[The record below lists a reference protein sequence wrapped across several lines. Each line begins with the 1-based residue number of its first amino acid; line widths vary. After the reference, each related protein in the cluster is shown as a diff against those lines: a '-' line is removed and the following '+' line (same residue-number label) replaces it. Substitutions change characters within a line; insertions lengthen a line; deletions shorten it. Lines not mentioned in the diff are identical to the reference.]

1 MPGRAMNPI
10 TIPSSLWSQPEALRA
25 LNGRDIGHLFRLV
38 RQYAGAS
45 QTQIAIA
52 CGMTQGKVSEYMKR
66 GGRQVLTLE
75 VFERIADGL
84 EMPDQARMALGLAPR
99 TLTTHGNIRPGDAP
113 PELAGLSV
121 LDSLETDQPEREEG
135 EDPVQRRTFHRLAA
149 AGLFSA
155 VLADLPDSGA
165 PLEGVEAFA
174 AALAGYPDVSGG
186 LPEAARFDMNAL
198 DASVTSAKRN
208 YQACH
213 YSTVIKTLP
222 GLLSDLRAASE
233 TFEGD
238 SRLQAYA
245 LSAEAHHVA
254 ASILLKL
261 DDEGLAWLAAD
272 RSMQAA
278 RLSEDP
284 VTLGSSARIVTH
296 ALMDDGHFGA
306 AAATASR
313 FAGRLDH
320 DIDQHTPDSLS
331 VYGSLLLR
339 GAVAAGQRNDRAT
352 VASMLDEA
360 EGAGKRLGGDH
371 NYRWT
376 AFGPT
381 NVQLHRVNISTFLGD
396 AGQAIAEARRI
407 NIDNIPITERKAALL
422 IDTSRALTQWGK
434 HEKAYE
440 ILRAA
445 EELAP
450 EEVSARPAVHRLL
463 RDLLTTSPSSTKRQ
477 VREFVM
483 QIGVRL

>member
-1 MPGRAMNPI
+1 MAPI
-10 TIPSSLWSQPEALRA
+10 TIPLSLWSQPDALTALRS
-25 LNGRDIGHLFRLV
+25 RDVGHLFRLV

-66 GGRQVLTLE
+66 GGRQALSLE
-75 VFERIADGL
+75 VFERIADGF
-84 EMPDQARMALGLAPR
+84 EMPDEARMALGLAPR
-99 TLTTHGNIRPGDAP
+99 TFTPPTGIQPGDTS
-113 PELAGLSV
+113 PELASSV
-121 LDSLETDQPEREEG
+121 LLGSLEVDHDEPDESR
-135 EDPVQRRTFHRLAA
+135 DPLRRRTFHRLAA

-174 AALAGYPDVSGG
+174 AALAGYPDVPGG
-186 LPEAARFDMNAL
+186 LPESTRFDVATFA
-198 DASVTSAKRN
+198 ASVASAKRN
-208 YQACH
+208 YQACQ
-213 YSTVIKTLP
+213 YSTVIETLP

-233 TFEGD
+233 TIEGD
-238 SRLQAYA
+238 GRLPVHA

-278 RLSEDP
+278 QLSQDP
-284 VTLGSSARIVTH
+284 VTVASSARIITH

-306 AAATASR
+306 ATTTASR
-313 FAGRLDH
+313 FAARLDR
-320 DIDQHTPDSLS
+320 DIDQHNPDSLS

-339 GAVAAGQRNDRAT
+339 GAVAAGQRNDRGAVAT
-352 VASMLDEA
+352 MLDEA
-360 EGAGKRLGGDH
+360 EGAGKRLGGDYNH
-371 NYRWT
+371 RWT

-407 NIDNIPITERKAALL
+407 DLDHISVTERKAALL

-445 EELAP
+445 ERLAP
-450 EEVSARPAVHRLL
+450 EEVSARPTVHRLL
-463 RDLLTTSPSSTKRQ
+463 RDMFTASPPSIKRQ
-477 VREFVM
+477 IQDFTT
-483 QIGVRL
+483 QAGIRL

>member
-1 MPGRAMNPI
+1 MDPI
-10 TIPSSLWSQPEALRA
+10 TIPPSLWSQPDALTALRS
-25 LNGRDIGHLFRLV
+25 RDVGHLFRLV

-84 EMPDQARMALGLAPR
+84 DMPDEARMALGLAPR
-99 TLTTHGNIRPGDAP
+99 AFTASGSIRPGDALV
-113 PELAGLSV
+113 ELASSSV
-121 LDSLETDQPEREEG
+121 LGSLEVDLSESEEDG
-135 EDPVQRRTFHRLAA
+135 DPLRRRTFHRIAA

-174 AALAGYPDVSGG
+174 AALAGYPDVTGA
-186 LPEAARFDMNAL
+186 LPDSARFDLTAL
-198 DASVTSAKRN
+198 SASVASAKRN

-213 YSTVIKTLP
+213 YSTVIQTLP
-222 GLLSDLRAASE
+222 GLLSDLLGACE
-233 TFEGD
+233 VLDGD
-238 SRLQAYA
+238 TRLQAHA

-284 VTLGSSARIVTH
+284 VTLASSARITTH
-296 ALMDDGHFGA
+296 ALMDDGHFGVA
-306 AAATASR
+306 TTTAST
-313 FAGRLDH
+313 FAARLDR
-320 DIDQHTPDSLS
+320 DIDQHNPDSLS

-339 GAVAAGQRNDRAT
+339 GAVAAGQRNDRAAVST
-352 VASMLDEA
+352 MLDEA
-360 EGAGKRLGGDH
+360 EGAGQRLGGDY

-381 NVQLHRVNISTFLGD
+381 NVQLHRVNISAFLGD

-407 NIDNIPITERKAALL
+407 DLDRIPITERKAALL

-445 EELAP
+445 EQLAP

-463 RDLLTTSPSSTKRQ
+463 RDLLTTSPPSIKRQ
-477 VREFVM
+477 VREFTT

>member
-1 MPGRAMNPI
+1 MGMDPLS
-10 TIPSSLWSQPEALRA
+10 IPPALWDKADTLAALRDRDV
-25 LNGRDIGHLFRLV
+25 GRLFQLV
-38 RQYAGAS
+38 YKYGGAS
-45 QTQIAIA
+45 QTQIGIA
-52 CGMTQGKVSEYMKR
+52 VGMDQGKISAYMNQV
-66 GGRQVLTLE
+66 RQVTALE

-84 EMPDQARMALGLAPR
+84 SMPDHARMALGIAPQ
-99 TLTTHGNIRPGDAP
+99 TQPAATSIPPGDTP
-113 PELAGLSV
+113 PELAGSSL
-121 LDSLETDQPEREEG
+121 LGSLEVDHEG
-135 EDPVQRRTFHRLAA
+135 HEDSGDPLRRRTFHRLAA

-155 VLADLPDSGA
+155 VLADLPNGGA

-174 AALAGYPDVSGG
+174 AALAGYPDVPGG
-186 LPEAARFDMNAL
+186 LPDSSRFNVSAL
-198 DASVTSAKRN
+198 AASVASAKRS
-208 YQACH
+208 YQACQ
-213 YSTVIKTLP
+213 YSAVIKTLP
-222 GLLSDLRAASE
+222 GLLSDLRAAGE
-233 TFEGD
+233 TIQGD
-238 SRLQAYA
+238 ARLQLLA

-278 RLSEDP
+278 QLSQDP
-284 VTLGSSARIVTH
+284 VTVASSARIITH

-306 AAATASR
+306 ATSTASR
-313 FAGRLDH
+313 FAARLDR
-320 DIDQHTPDSLS
+320 DIDQHNPDSLS

-339 GAVAAGQRNDRAT
+339 GAVAAGQRNDRGAVAT
-352 VASMLDEA
+352 MLDEA
-360 EGAGKRLGGDH
+360 KDAGNRLGGDYNH
-371 NYRWT
+371 RWT

-407 NIDNIPITERKAALL
+407 DLDQIPITERKAALL

-445 EELAP
+445 EQLAP

-463 RDLLTTSPSSTKRQ
+463 RDLAAVSPPSLKRQ
-477 VREFVM
+477 VRDFTT

>member
-10 TIPSSLWSQPEALRA
+10 TIPSSLWSQADALTA

-113 PELAGLSV
+113 PELAGLPV

-135 EDPVQRRTFHRLAA
+135 GDPVQRRTFHRLAA

-174 AALAGYPDVSGG
+174 AALAGYPDLSGS

-198 DASVTSAKRN
+198 AASVTSAKRN

-233 TFEGD
+233 IFEGD
-238 SRLQAYA
+238 ARLQAYE

-261 DDEGLAWLAAD
+261 DDEGLAWLTAD

-284 VTLGSSARIVTH
+284 VTVGSSARIITH

-306 AAATASR
+306 AATTASR

-360 EGAGKRLGGDH
+360 EGAGQRLGGDH

-407 NIDNIPITERKAALL
+407 NLDRIPITERKAALL

-445 EELAP
+445 HQLAP

-463 RDLLTTSPSSTKRQ
+463 RDLITTSPPSIKRQ
-477 VREFVM
+477 LQEFTT

>member
-1 MPGRAMNPI
+1 MEPVS
-10 TIPSSLWSQPEALRA
+10 IPPSLWTRPEVHTALRA
-25 LNGRDIGHLFRLV
+25 RDIGHLFRLV

-66 GGRQVLTLE
+66 SRQALALE

-84 EMPDQARMALGLAPR
+84 SMPDEARMALGLAPQ
-99 TLTTHGNIRPGDAP
+99 TFPAPADIRPGDAP
-113 PELAGLSV
+113 PELASSLLLG
-121 LDSLETDQPEREEG
+121 SLEEDHGEYEETG
-135 EDPVQRRTFHRLAA
+135 DPLRRRTFHRVAA

-174 AALAGYPDVSGG
+174 AALAGYPDVPGG
-186 LPEAARFDMNAL
+186 LQDVTRFNVAAL
-198 DASVTSAKRN
+198 ASSVATAKRN

-213 YSTVIKTLP
+213 YSTVIETLP
-222 GLLSDLRAASE
+222 GLLSDLRAAAE
-233 TFEGD
+233 TIEGD
-238 SRLQAYA
+238 ARLQVYA

-278 RLSEDP
+278 QLSEDA
-284 VTLGSSARIVTH
+284 VTVASSARIITH

-306 AAATASR
+306 ATATASR
-313 FAGRLDH
+313 FAARLDG
-320 DIDQHTPDSLS
+320 DIDQHNPDSLS

-339 GAVAAGQRNDRAT
+339 GAVAAGQRNDRGAVAT
-352 VASMLDEA
+352 MLDEA
-360 EGAGKRLGGDH
+360 EGAGKRLGGDYNH
-371 NYRWT
+371 RWT

-381 NVQLHRVNISTFLGD
+381 NVQLHRVNIATFLGD

-407 NIDNIPITERKAALL
+407 DLDHIPITERKAALL

-440 ILRAA
+440 VLRTA
-445 EELAP
+445 EHLAP

-463 RDLLTTSPSSTKRQ
+463 RDLLATSPPSIKRQ
-477 VREFVM
+477 VRAFATQVG
-483 QIGVRL
+483 IRL

>member
-1 MPGRAMNPI
+1 MPGKGTDPVS
-10 TIPSSLWSQPEALRA
+10 IPPSLWDRPETLNALHSRDV
-25 LNGRDIGHLFRLV
+25 GRLFHLV

-66 GGRQVLTLE
+66 GGRQALTLE

-84 EMPDQARMALGLAPR
+84 DMPDQARMALGLAPR
-99 TLTTHGNIRPGDAP
+99 AFIPPADIQPRDTP
-113 PELAGLSV
+113 PELASSSLLG
-121 LDSLETDQPEREEG
+121 SLEMDHDESEEAG
-135 EDPVQRRTFHRLAA
+135 DPLRRRTFHRLAA

-155 VLADLPDSGA
+155 VLADIPDSDA

-174 AALAGYPDVSGG
+174 AALAGYPDVPGG
-186 LPEAARFDMNAL
+186 LPEATRFNVSAL
-198 DASVTSAKRN
+198 VASVASAKRD

-213 YSTVIKTLP
+213 YSTVIETLP
-222 GLLSDLRAASE
+222 GLLSDLRTASE
-233 TFEGD
+233 SIEGD
-238 SRLQAYA
+238 TQLQVHA

-278 RLSEDP
+278 QLSQDP
-284 VTLGSSARIVTH
+284 VTVASSARIITH
-296 ALMDDGHFGA
+296 ALMDDDHFGA
-306 AAATASR
+306 ATTTASR
-313 FAGRLDH
+313 FATRLDR
-320 DIDQHTPDSLS
+320 DIDQHNPDSLS

-339 GAVAAGQRNDRAT
+339 GAVAAGQRNDRGAVAT
-352 VASMLDEA
+352 MLDEA
-360 EGAGKRLGGDH
+360 EDAGRRLGGDYNH
-371 NYRWT
+371 RWT

-407 NIDNIPITERKAALL
+407 DLDRIPITERKAALL

-445 EELAP
+445 EQLAP

-463 RDLLTTSPSSTKRQ
+463 RDLFTGSPASVKKQVQEFTT
-477 VREFVM
+477 
-483 QIGVRL
+483 QIGVYL

>member
-1 MPGRAMNPI
+1 MPGKAMDPLS
-10 TIPSSLWSQPEALRA
+10 IPPSLWTRTETATALRA
-25 LNGRDIGHLFRLV
+25 RDIGHLFRLV

-52 CGMTQGKVSEYMKR
+52 CGMTQGKVSQYMKHD
-66 GGRQVLTLE
+66 GRQVLALD

-84 EMPDQARMALGLAPR
+84 AMPDEARMSLGLAPR
-99 TLTTHGNIRPGDAP
+99 AFTAPVGIQTGDTP
-113 PELAGLSV
+113 PELASSSLLG
-121 LDSLETDQPEREEG
+121 SLEVDHDELEEAG
-135 EDPVQRRTFHRLAA
+135 DPLRRRTFHRLAA

-174 AALAGYPDVSGG
+174 AALAGYPDVPGRLSDSTRFNV
-186 LPEAARFDMNAL
+186 AALA
-198 DASVTSAKRN
+198 ASVASAKRS

-213 YSTVIKTLP
+213 YSTVIETLP
-222 GLLSDLRAASE
+222 GLLSDLRAAGE
-233 TFEGD
+233 TIEGD
-238 SRLQAYA
+238 ARLQVQA

-278 RLSEDP
+278 QLSEDP
-284 VTLGSSARIVTH
+284 VTVASSARIITH

-306 AAATASR
+306 ATATASR
-313 FAGRLDH
+313 FAARMDR
-320 DIDQHTPDSLS
+320 DIDQHSPDSLS

-339 GAVAAGQRNDRAT
+339 GAVAAGQRNDRGA
-352 VASMLDEA
+352 VAIMLDEA
-360 EGAGKRLGGDH
+360 EGAGERLGGDYNH
-371 NYRWT
+371 RWT

-407 NIDNIPITERKAALL
+407 DLDRIPITERKATLL

-445 EELAP
+445 EQLAP

-463 RDLLTTSPSSTKRQ
+463 RDLLAASPFSIKRQ
-477 VREFVM
+477 VREFTT

>member
-1 MPGRAMNPI
+1 MDPI
-10 TIPSSLWSQPEALRA
+10 TIPPSLWSRPDALTA
-25 LNGRDIGHLFRLV
+25 LQSRDIGHLFRLV

-84 EMPDQARMALGLAPR
+84 AMPDEARMALGLAPR
-99 TLTTHGNIRPGDAP
+99 AFTASADIRPGDAP
-113 PELAGLSV
+113 AELANPSLLG
-121 LDSLETDQPEREEG
+121 SLEVDLPESEEEG
-135 EDPVQRRTFHRLAA
+135 DPLRRRTFHRLAT

-155 VLADLPDSGA
+155 VLADLPDTGA

-186 LPEAARFDMNAL
+186 LPDSARFKLSAL
-198 DASVTSAKRN
+198 SASVTSAKRN

-213 YSTVIKTLP
+213 YSTVIETLP
-222 GLLSDLRAASE
+222 GLLADLAAACE
-233 TFEGD
+233 VLEGHE
-238 SRLQAYA
+238 RLQAYA

-284 VTLGSSARIVTH
+284 VTVGSSARIITH

-306 AAATASR
+306 ATSTAS
-313 FAGRLDH
+313 AYAARLDR
-320 DIDQHTPDSLS
+320 DVDQHTSDSLS

-339 GAVAAGQRNDRAT
+339 GAVAAGQRNDRGAVAT
-352 VASMLDEA
+352 MLDEA
-360 EGAGKRLGGDH
+360 EGAGKRLGGDY

-381 NVQLHRVNISTFLGD
+381 NVQLHRVNIATFLGD
-396 AGQAIAEARRI
+396 AGQAIAEARRV
-407 NIDNIPITERKAALL
+407 DLDRIPITERKAALL
-422 IDTSRALTQWGK
+422 IDSSRALTQWGK

-445 EELAP
+445 EQLAP

-463 RDLLTTSPSSTKRQ
+463 RDLLATSPPSIKRQ
-477 VREFVM
+477 VRGFTT

>member
-1 MPGRAMNPI
+1 MPGKGTDPVS
-10 TIPSSLWSQPEALRA
+10 IPPSLWTRPETINA
-25 LNGRDIGHLFRLV
+25 LNSRDVGRLFHLV

-66 GGRQVLTLE
+66 GGRQALSLE

-84 EMPDQARMALGLAPR
+84 QMPDNARMALGLAPR
-99 TLTTHGNIRPGDAP
+99 TFTAAPSIQVGDTP
-113 PELAGLSV
+113 PELASSSLLG
-121 LDSLETDQPEREEG
+121 SLEVDHDEPEEAG
-135 EDPVQRRTFHRLAA
+135 DPLRRRTFHRIAA

-174 AALAGYPDVSGG
+174 AALAGYPDVPGG
-186 LPEAARFDMNAL
+186 LPDSTRFNIPAL
-198 DASVTSAKRN
+198 AASVASAKRN

-213 YSTVIKTLP
+213 YSTVIETLP
-222 GLLSDLRAASE
+222 GLLSDLRAAGE
-233 TFEGD
+233 TIQGD
-238 SRLQAYA
+238 ARLQVQA

-278 RLSEDP
+278 QLSEDP
-284 VTLGSSARIVTH
+284 VTVASSARIITH

-306 AAATASR
+306 ATATASR
-313 FAGRLDH
+313 FAARLDR
-320 DIDQHTPDSLS
+320 DIDQHNPDSLS

-339 GAVAAGQRNDRAT
+339 GAVAAGQRNDRGAVAT
-352 VASMLDEA
+352 MLDEA
-360 EGAGKRLGGDH
+360 EGAGKRLGGDYNH
-371 NYRWT
+371 RWT

-407 NIDNIPITERKAALL
+407 ELDRIPITERKAALL
-422 IDTSRALTQWGK
+422 IDTSRALHQWGK

-445 EELAP
+445 EQLAP

-463 RDLLTTSPSSTKRQ
+463 RDLLATSPPSTKRR
-477 VREFVM
+477 VREFST